1 MALESGLLTSVGP
14 NETKRQ
20 YHVWM
25 DGTSF
30 TASGAMNAFV
40 TGNVTGCILMVKATS
55 AGGTPDYTL
64 TLQTSFED
72 VDATYTNVD
81 AISRP
86 DFIAINDENY
96 HVWTVNFA
104 NCMQYARFYITLN
117 PGDGGDDK
125 FYFHTCFMYGDFQ
138 HATDV
143 SLEMPVVT
151 LGSVKIEDAT
161 TAANKADVNDANTA
175 RTAGTHVIAVQDI
188 DAAGNVYN
196 SGTGTMATSK
206 PVTIAT
212 DDTQFGAVG
221 AAADPDGNVHGQLRS
236 IAEAVEIMDY
246 WDESDRAK
254 VNPIVGQA
262 GVAANAGAADAIT
275 QRVILA
281 TDDPAVA
288 LLATIDADTRTIA
301 GDTTSIDNKTP
312 ALGSAAMAASTPVTM
327 ATDDVHFGAVGAAA
341 DPDGV
346 IHGQLRSIAEN
357 TDALPAALGVAASAA
372 SLPVVTASDD
382 AQFGSVGEAASS
394 TGGLH
399 AQLRAIYDSVET
411 LEAREFYKVVA
422 TGSGAIALTS
432 AASHIWEL
440 NSVTIHFDTAPA
452 TSENL
457 DISIDS
463 TDGADYDTKLLTVDP
478 STAELGDITFVPNNP
493 LLLAAGDEIAVAF
506 TNTDGRTYGVRI
518 CGTKLA

>member
-25 DGTSF
+25 DGTSVL
-30 TASGAMNAFV
+30 ASGAMNAFV

-55 AGGTPDYTL
+55 VAGAPNYTL
-64 TLQTSFED
+64 TLQTAFED

-117 PGDGGDDK
+117 PGDGADDK

-151 LGSVKIEDAT
+151 LGSVKLEDGV

-175 RTAGTHVIAVQDI
+175 RTTGTHVVATQNV
-188 DAAGNVYN
+188 DANGKVLNV
-196 SGTGTMATSK
+196 GTAAMAASA

-212 DDTQFGAVG
+212 NDTQFGSVG
-221 AAADPDGNVHGQLRS
+221 AAADVDGNVHSQLRS
-236 IAEAVEIMDY
+236 IGEAVEIMDD

-254 VNPIVGQA
+254 VNPIAGQA
-262 GVAANAGAADAIT
+262 GVAAGSGATDALT
-275 QRVILA
+275 QRVVSA
-281 TDDPAVA
+281 TDDPAVV
-288 LLATIDADTRTIA
+288 LLGTIDADTSTIA

-312 ALGSAAMAASTPVTM
+312 VLGSAAMAASTPVTM
-327 ATDDVHFGAVGAAA
+327 ATDDVHMGAVGAAA

-346 IHGQLRSIAEN
+346 I
-357 TDALPAALGVAASAA
+357 
-372 SLPVVTASDD
+372 
-382 AQFGSVGEAASS
+382 
-394 TGGLH
+394 H

-411 LEAREFYKVVA
+411 LEGREFYKVVA

-432 AASHIWEL
+432 AAGHIWEL
-440 NSVTIHFDTAPA
+440 NSVTIHFDTAPT
-452 TSENL
+452 TSENV

-463 TDGADYDTKLLTVDP
+463 TDSSDYDTKLLTVDP
-478 STAELGDITFVPNNP
+478 STAELGDITFVPCNP
-493 LLLAAGDEIAVAF
+493 LLLAAGDEIVVTFA
-506 TNTDGRTYGVRI
+506 NSDGRTYGVRI
-518 CGTKLA
+518 VGTKLA

>member
-20 YHVWM
+20 YHAWM
-25 DGTSF
+25 EGTSVL
-30 TASGAMNAFV
+30 ASGAMNSFV

-55 AGGTPDYTL
+55 VAGTPNYTL
-64 TLQTSFED
+64 TLQTAFED

-81 AISRP
+81 AICRP

-117 PGDGGDDK
+117 PGDGADDK

-151 LGSVKIEDAT
+151 LGSVKLEDGV

-175 RTAGTHVIAVQDI
+175 RTTGTHVVATQNV
-188 DAAGNVYN
+188 DANGKVLNV
-196 SGTGTMATSK
+196 GTAAMAASA
-206 PVTIAT
+206 PVTMAT

-221 AAADPDGNVHGQLRS
+221 AASDVDGNLHGQLRY
-236 IAEAVEIMDY
+236 IGET
-246 WDESDRAK
+246 
-254 VNPIVGQA
+254 
-262 GVAANAGAADAIT
+262 ANAIE
-275 QRVILA
+275 
-281 TDDPAVA
+281 
-288 LLATIDADTRTIA
+288 

-312 ALGSAAMAASTPVTM
+312 ALGAAAMVAASPVTL
-327 ATDDVHFGAVGAAA
+327 ATDDTHYGAVGAASDVDGVVHGQLRYIGEAVANIPVAGAALMAGSTPVTLATDDTHFGSVGAAA
-341 DPDGV
+341 DVDGV
-346 IHGQLRSIAEN
+346 IHAQLRHIGEAV
-357 TDALPAALGVAASAA
+357 DGIPALGSAA
-372 SLPVVTASDD
+372 MAGSTPMTVATDD
-382 AQFGSVGEAASS
+382 TQFGAVGEAASS

-411 LEAREFYKVVA
+411 LEGREFYKVVA

-432 AASHIWEL
+432 AAGHLWEL

-457 DISIDS
+457 DIILDS
-463 TDGADYDTKLLTVDP
+463 TDGAGYDTKLLTVDP
-478 STAELGDITFVPNNP
+478 STGSLGDITFVPCNP
-493 LLLAAGDEIAVAF
+493 MLLAAGDEIVVSF
-506 TNTDGRTYGVRI
+506 TNTDARTYGVRI
-518 CGTKLA
+518 VGTKLA